1 MPYIEEKDLQELHDQ
16 VWKSNE
22 QQLALQKEFDE
33 EKSKIKKVKLWKNIF
48 LITTLLLV
56 LIFVFFLIKYPNI
69 LDATKSSST
78 KVPDGMV
85 MVKETKIDAL
95 NHKIDS
101 LSNVNN
107 QLETQAGA
115 KTPNP
120 EDYKD
125 QTIYAVQIAAL
136 EKRDLS
142 MYSDEFMNMH
152 QYKVGN
158 FNKYAI
164 GMFATLKEAQQFRR
178 EIKKLGFRTAFV
190 ASYKNGKRIRIEE
203 PN

>member
-16 VWKSNE
+16 IWKSNE
-22 QQLALQKEFDE
+22 QQLALQETLNKE
-33 EKSKIKKVKLWKNIF
+33 KNHTKKVRLWKNIL

-56 LIFVFFLIKYPNI
+56 VLFLFFFIKQQGF
-69 LDATKSSST
+69 ATKNST
-78 KVPDGMV
+78 DVPQGMV
-85 MVKETKIDAL
+85 MVKETKINAL

-101 LSNVNN
+101 LSEINN
-107 QLETQAGA
+107 QLQTQAGA
-115 KTPNP
+115 RTPNP
-120 EDYKD
+120 DDYKN

-136 EKRDLS
+136 EKKDLS

-152 QYKVGN
+152 QYKAGG

-164 GMFATLKEAQQFRR
+164 GMFATLAEAQQFRR
-178 EIKKLGFRTAFV
+178 EIVKLGFETAFV
-190 ASYKNGKRIRIEE
+190 ASYKNGKRIKIEE